1 MHTRDDFRRVD
12 IEEHEI
18 METKVC
24 TSCGKQ
30 KAVSDF
36 HRFGKDESRVG
47 KWCEECYTR
56 KGAGKPASPPKPA
69 QP

>member
-1 MHTRDDFRRVD
+1 
-12 IEEHEI
+12 

-30 KAVSDF
+30 KPVSDF
-36 HRFGKDESRVG
+36 HRFGKDGSRIG

-56 KGAGKPASPPKPA
+56 KGSGKPASPPKAA
-69 QP
+69 QS